1 VIKIVS
7 GSGVPGGSAVAL
19 ANLCNEFNS
28 RGIQTVFYAPGRW
41 HLDKCISGPLSG
53 FCPERGDTV
62 IVHGIRLTSGSELH
76 DVGAAVSRRDKR
88 GGFTLL
94 KDLFL
99 RFADRGGKPGNIRMI
114 LTWRGD
120 EPFPF
125 RRFIGVNFDKIHF
138 PGEGCRPPRDI
149 GRPCFVCPDFVDAL
163 LRPGPGTKPE
173 NIAGVI
179 GSIREENR
187 PDLSI
192 ERAIRDGMK
201 PVVLFGYLA
210 DPVYY
215 YSRIEPLTRSYPGK
229 IQFAGFLDDKQEV
242 YRRISDVYRSA
253 GAPWDPVRRECLL
266 TDTRYH
272 GPDPACGQPM
282 GNDDIFS
289 VWKREL
295 GL

>member
-1 VIKIVS
+1 MIKIVS

-19 ANLCNEFNS
+19 ANLCNEFNAK
-28 RGIQTVFYAPGRW
+28 GFHCVYYGPGRW
-41 HLDKCISGPLSG
+41 HLDKCRSGPLSA
-53 FCPERGDTV
+53 FCPERGDTI

-76 DVGAAVSRRDKR
+76 DVSAAVSRRDRR
-88 GGFTLL
+88 GGFTPLL
-94 KDLFL
+94 KDIFL
-99 RFADRGGKPGNIRMI
+99 RFADRRGNPENVRLI

-125 RRFIGVNFDKIHF
+125 RRSTGAMFDKIHF
-138 PGEGCRPPRDI
+138 PGEGCRPLHDI
-149 GRPCFVCPDFVDAL
+149 GRPWFVCPDFVNAL
-163 LRPGPGTKPE
+163 LRPGSKPE
-173 NIAGVI
+173 DIAGVI

-201 PVVLFGYLA
+201 TVVLFGYLA

-215 YSRIEPLTRSYPGK
+215 YSRLEPLTRSCPGK
-229 IQFAGFLDDKQEV
+229 IQFAGFLDDKQEM

-266 TDTRYH
+266 TGTRYH
-272 GPDPACGQPM
+272 GPDPTCEQSM
-282 GNDDIFS
+282 SNDDIFS

>member
-19 ANLCNEFNS
+19 ATLCNEFNA
-28 RGIQTVFYAPGRW
+28 RGFQSIFYGPGRW
-41 HLDKCISGPLSG
+41 HLDKCRSGPLSG
-53 FCPERGDTV
+53 FCPESGDTV
-62 IVHGIRLTSGSELH
+62 IVHGIRFSSGSELH
-76 DVGAAVSRRDKR
+76 DVGAAVSKRDRRA
-88 GGFTLL
+88 GVSLL

-99 RFADRGGKPGNIRMI
+99 RFLDRRGNPENVRLI

-125 RRFIGVNFDKIHF
+125 RRSTGAIFDKIHF

-149 GRPCFVCPDFVDAL
+149 GRPWFVCSDFTEMSLHPVS
-163 LRPGPGTKPE
+163 KQE
-173 NIAGVI
+173 NIAGII

-187 PDLSI
+187 PDLCI

-201 PVVLFGYLA
+201 TVVLFGYLA

-215 YSRIEPLTRSYPGK
+215 YSRIEPLTRSHPCK
-229 IQFAGFLDDKQEV
+229 IQFAGFLDDKQEM
-242 YRRISDVYRSA
+242 YRRISDVYRFA
-253 GAPWDPVRRECLL
+253 GAPWDPVRRECML
-266 TDTRYH
+266 TGTRYH
-272 GPDPACGQPM
+272 GPDPASGHPM
-282 GNDDIFS
+282 NNEDIFS